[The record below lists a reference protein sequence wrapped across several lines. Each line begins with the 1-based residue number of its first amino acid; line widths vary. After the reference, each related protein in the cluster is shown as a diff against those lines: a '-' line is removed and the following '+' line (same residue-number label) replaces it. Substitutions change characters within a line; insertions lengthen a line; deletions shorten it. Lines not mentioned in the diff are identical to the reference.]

1 MGIDQTSQYQAEVS
15 ARRRRAQLDVN
26 GMRDDLLILERRL
39 KGNGTNA
46 EPADAQSLVR
56 RLSELVEHL
65 TALEIL
71 RQVGEWDK

>member
-1 MGIDQTSQYQAEVS
+1 
-15 ARRRRAQLDVN
+15 
-26 GMRDDLLILERRL
+26 MRDDLLILERRL